1 MVLYHSL
8 RCGVKAKGDRAPS
21 LSAPAACRRAEA
33 RGSGGATP
41 ANAGFQAAQVTFAAG
56 RRALEPDGG
65 LRAGKVGGALD
76 R

>member
-21 LSAPAACRRAEA
+21 LSAPAACRPAEA
-33 RGSGGATP
+33 RGSGGTTP
-41 ANAGFQAAQVTFAAG
+41 ADAGFQAGPAAFAAG

-65 LRAGKVGGALD
+65 LRAGNVDGAL
-76 R
+76 